1 MRKRI
6 IVWISTL
13 TIVMLVLL
21 GCDKKEVSNLHDN
34 ESLKVVTT
42 IFAPY
47 DFTRQIVGDKAQV
60 SMLLSPGIESHS
72 YEPSPQ
78 DIIKIQNCDLFIYV
92 GGESDEWVSN
102 ILEAVG
108 NDKMKVIKLLD
119 CVQLVEEEI
128 IEGMEHEDHEH
139 EELEDEEHED
149 EEHEDEDHEDE
160 DHDDEDHEEHEHHEG
175 VYDEHVWTSPL
186 NAIKIVKEI
195 TRVLTTIETENKDF
209 YERNA
214 SDYINQLNDL
224 DYQFKEVV
232 ANGKRKEIIFGD
244 RFPLRYFVETYGL
257 SYYAAFP
264 GCSTETEPSAA
275 TVAFLINKIKD
286 NQIPVIFH
294 IELSSAKMA
303 DTISEATRAKK
314 LVFHSCHNVSKQDF
328 VNGVTYIELMHQNVD
343 VLKEALN

>member
-1 MRKRI
+1 MKNRI
-6 IVWISTL
+6 IRLISIL
-13 TIVMLVLL
+13 TITMLVLL
-21 GCDKKEVSNLHDN
+21 GCHKKEVSNLNDN
-34 ESLKVVTT
+34 KSLKVVST

-60 SMLLSPGIESHS
+60 SMLLPPGMESHS

-78 DIIKIQNCDLFIYV
+78 DIIKIQNCDVFIYV
-92 GGESDEWVSN
+92 GGESEEWVTN

-108 NDKMKVIKLLD
+108 NDKIKVIKLLD

-128 IEGMEHEDHEH
+128 VDGMEHDNHEDEDHE
-139 EELEDEEHED
+139 DADHED
-149 EEHEDEDHEDE
+149 DDADHEDTDHEDE
-160 DHDDEDHEEHEHHEG
+160 DHDDHEHHEG

-186 NAIKIVKEI
+186 NAINIVKEI
-195 TRVLTTIETENKDF
+195 TKALTSIDNENKEF
-209 YERNA
+209 FRSNA
-214 SDYINQLNDL
+214 SDYIKHLENL
-224 DYQFKEVV
+224 DQQFREVV
-232 ANGKRKEIIFGD
+232 SNAKRKEIIFGD
-244 RFPLRYFVETYGL
+244 RFPLRYFVDTYGL

-275 TVAFLINKIKD
+275 TVAFLINKIRD

-303 DTISEATRAKK
+303 DTISEATGAKK
-314 LVFHSCHNVSKQDF
+314 LVFHSCHNVAKKDF
-328 VNGVTYIELMHQNVD
+328 VNGVTYLELMLHNVD